1 MTDLS
6 VSMGDMLVA
15 NPPPLIRENEAFYGY
30 IIGLW
35 VAPSCRDDDLAENTN
50 RAIYAVFEYN
60 SQRTL
65 YRVSGL
71 QSFLSFSP
79 SIYARWLGFAKNT
92 DDYGYNKLWIKK
104 EAERSAGR
112 SCLKGL

>member
-1 MTDLS
+1 
-6 VSMGDMLVA
+6 MGDMLVA

-65 YRVSGL
+65 YRVPDAEL
-71 QSFLSFSP
+71 FEL
-79 SIYARWLGFAKNT
+79 LAKH
-92 DDYGYNKLWIKK
+92 LCAMAWIREKH
-104 EAERSAGR
+104 G
-112 SCLKGL
+112 